1 MRVGLIISTI
11 IHVVIFLWIMV
22 APGETPLDLARADPV
37 MVELVSPKE
46 VPQLAAPERAKP
58 ETAKSELPAFEPLKE
73 EPKPTSLKPASLKP
87 ASLKTAP
94 LKAAPRKPE
103 LAKPEPAKPEPNKPE
118 PNKPVLAADAKPSPA
133 PETVAPNVEDQAVR
147 FRWMFNLPTA
157 SLTGGGGLP
166 SESGT
171 KLLSDEIAKF
181 KAQVSKCW
189 VAPDVPSDAGLNV
202 VIRVALQPDGSL
214 GAEPELVL
222 APASVSGPLLV
233 ERAKQ
238 ALQQCQPY
246 SSLPPD
252 KYQDWMRL
260 ELGFSV
266 DGPSVTPTLGGA
278 SRQR

>member
-1 MRVGLIISTI
+1 MRVGLIISVI
-11 IHVVIFLWIMV
+11 IHVAIFLWIVV
-22 APGETPLDLARADPV
+22 APGEMPFDPARADPV

-46 VPQLAAPERAKP
+46 VPQLAEPERAKP

-73 EPKPTSLKPASLKP
+73 EPKPASFKPAP
-87 ASLKTAP
+87 LKTAP

-118 PNKPVLAADAKPSPA
+118 PNKPEPNKPVLAADAKPSPA
-133 PETVAPNVEDQAVR
+133 PKTVTPNVEDQAAR

-222 APASVSGPLLV
+222 APASISGPLLV
-233 ERAKQ
+233 GSAKQ

-246 SSLPPD
+246 NFLPPD
-252 KYQDWMRL
+252 NYQDWKSL
-260 ELGFSV
+260 ELGFSA
-266 DGPSVTPTLGGA
+266 DGPSVAPTLAGS
-278 SRQR
+278 SR